1 MSLSAIITEVW
12 PRGSGPQRH
21 NLLVVVGVVL
31 AGEGD
36 LHARAAERAVA
47 DDDFAVVLLDDL
59 RRHRQTRPAG
69 AQGIHPLAAL
79 EDQLALAFRDPRAVV
94 VDDDGEV
101 FSECSEVISTNSR
114 QYLQA
119 FSNTLPITSIKSFF
133 SPMKVTSGEMSS
145 VIATPLR

>member
-59 RRHRQTRPAG
+59 RRHRQT
-69 AQGIHPLAAL
+69 Q
-79 EDQLALAFRDPRAVV
+79 ALAGRRVSTRWPRWK
-94 VDDDGEV
+94 
-101 FSECSEVISTNSR
+101 ISWR
-114 QYLQA
+114 L
-119 FSNTLPITSIKSFF
+119 L
-133 SPMKVTSGEMSS
+133 SG
-145 VIATPLR
+145 IPGRRRR